1 MIQAM
6 DTLLATYEKG
16 KLTRRQ
22 LLQGLAVVA
31 APVERQTG
39 AGVLRGRNL
48 NHVNLQVADVDRSV
62 AFYRRLFSLRP
73 RRLIPGRPDVVDL
86 PDGDFIALA
95 RSDEPGV
102 INHFDVGVDDFRPEP
117 VGEALRGAG
126 LDRGLRVG
134 RDFVMVE
141 DPDGVRVQ
149 ISTPD
154 WTG

>member
-31 APVERQTG
+31 APVERQAD

-62 AFYRRLFSLRP
+62 AFYRRLFGLPP

-86 PDGDFIALA
+86 PAGDFIALA
-95 RSDEPGV
+95 RSDAPGV

-117 VGEALRGAG
+117 VGEALQGAG

-134 RDFVMVE
+134 PDFVMVE